1 MEIDGHPTQDLV
13 DELERRGAL
22 KADGSSSGPNV
33 DAVRFIAE
41 RMGDQAGHWLFLP
54 RETYMTGMDEI
65 PK

>member
-41 RMGDQAGHWLFLP
+41 RLGDQGGYWLFIP

-65 PK
+65 PR